1 MWRKLLRAA
10 GLAAY
15 GGVVLA
21 LFLVSAYFA
30 FNLFVRSGATRVPG
44 IVGMSVDEATR
55 ALAEKDLKLVASDGN
70 EIYSDQVPADH
81 VARQDPGAGS
91 LAKRGGS
98 VHVVV
103 SLGPQEVA
111 VPDLTGRT
119 VAVAD
124 VDLAGAGLNA
134 APTVEVYSSRGSL
147 GQIVE
152 QFPAAG
158 KKVARSAE
166 ITLFVSRGDP
176 ADTYLMP
183 DLVTRRY
190 DVVRAFF
197 KRHGFELGN
206 VKFEPYEGVSAGTV
220 LRQFPL
226 AGHPLKH
233 NDVIS
238 LVVAAA
244 GGVVARSP
252 S

>member
-1 MWRKLLRAA
+1 M

-15 GGVVLA
+15 GGTVLV
-21 LFLVSAYFA
+21 LFLVAAYFA
-30 FNLFVRSGATRVPG
+30 FSLFVRSGATRVPAV
-44 IVGMSVDEATR
+44 VGMSVDQATQ

-70 EIYSDQVPADH
+70 EIYSAQVPADH
-81 VARQDPGAGS
+81 VARQDPGGGS

-98 VHVVV
+98 VRVVV
-103 SLGPQEVA
+103 SLGPQEVT
-111 VPDLTGRT
+111 VPDLSGRT

-124 VDLAGAGLNA
+124 VDLAGVGLSPS
-134 APTVEVYSSRGSL
+134 PTVEVFSNRGSL

-158 KKVARSAE
+158 EKVTRSTLV
-166 ITLFVSRGDP
+166 TLFVSRGDP
-176 ADTYLMP
+176 ADTYVMP
-183 DLVTRRY
+183 DLVTRSY

-197 KRHGFELGN
+197 KRNGFQLGN
-206 VKFEPYEGVSAGTV
+206 VKFESYEGVNPGTV

-233 NDVIS
+233 DEVIS
-238 LVVAAA
+238 LVVAAPDDA
-244 GGVVARSP
+244 AARNP